1 MNAVRITAGAA
12 ALAAVVALTAP
23 PVHAEFFGWRVTG
36 VAASDVLN
44 VRAWPAN
51 FSRILVGYPNGTPL
65 SLTGKCTGG
74 VKLDAINGLPPAARA
89 AAVRARWCEIWLDPL
104 GDGNFRAGWVY
115 GKFIAPL

>member
-1 MNAVRITAGAA
+1 MNAFRIVTGAA
-12 ALAAVVALTAP
+12 ALAAAIVAAALPA
-23 PVHAEFFGWRVTG
+23 HAEFFGWRVTG

-51 FSRILVGYPNGTPL
+51 FSRILVGYPNGTAL

-74 VKLDAINGLPPAARA
+74 VKLDAINGWPAAAQA